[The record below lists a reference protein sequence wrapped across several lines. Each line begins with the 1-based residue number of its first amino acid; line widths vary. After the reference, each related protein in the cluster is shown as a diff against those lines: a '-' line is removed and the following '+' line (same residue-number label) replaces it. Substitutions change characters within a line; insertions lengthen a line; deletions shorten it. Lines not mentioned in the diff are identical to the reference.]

1 MPCVSL
7 GSHKIYK
14 AKVMK
19 SGEASVKEA
28 TPVCAADLSAI
39 SKETENLVNIAAVAE
54 EVLQSEQILS
64 NPQTVPITSKG
75 IKAPKQPLYY
85 RVQAN
90 LLRPVQAKSLRR
102 AVVKAIRQ
110 PAHKTSAPANST
122 AAVTPTDPQILLDG
136 TKVQIRAHRAPISRV
151 GQKIISE
158 PTAQSKKSPR
168 AFKKTQKLA
177 HQAANKASIVARQ
190 MRRRPSRAE
199 LINAESKLGSTIFGP
214 VPAGHR
220 REFFHDREN
229 VWIWHEDWLD
239 QDQHARQLTIRYEVR
254 PSGVYKKI
262 SAGKYIQLKGAE
274 LENFRQATKVY
285 LHIIKQKLYA
295 YAK

>member
-90 LLRPVQAKSLRR
+90 LLRPAQAKSLRR

-110 PAHKTSAPANST
+110 PTHKTSTSANST

-158 PTAQSKKSPR
+158 PTAQSKNPHALLR
-168 AFKKTQKLA
+168 KLKNLLA
-177 HQAANKASIVARQ
+177 
-190 MRRRPSRAE
+190 
-199 LINAESKLGSTIFGP
+199 KLPI
-214 VPAGHR
+214 
-220 REFFHDREN
+220 
-229 VWIWHEDWLD
+229 
-239 QDQHARQLTIRYEVR
+239 
-254 PSGVYKKI
+254 
-262 SAGKYIQLKGAE
+262 
-274 LENFRQATKVY
+274 RQALLRGKCVVA
-285 LHIIKQKLYA
+285 LVA
-295 YAK
+295 PS